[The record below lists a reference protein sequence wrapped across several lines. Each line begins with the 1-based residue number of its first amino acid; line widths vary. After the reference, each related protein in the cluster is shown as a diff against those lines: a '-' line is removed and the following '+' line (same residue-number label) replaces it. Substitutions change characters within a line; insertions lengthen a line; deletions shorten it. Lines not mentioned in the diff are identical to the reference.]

1 MISKSIIPLF
11 ILLFF
16 FSQSI
21 VAEDKN
27 EILYFDEESFEDIFG
42 NSTSSQI
49 SADLKNMLN
58 EIPSTGI
65 DFTDNTTDV
74 PIDGG
79 LGFLLAAGLGYGA
92 NRLRKLKNKDDQ
104 KEKC

>member
-1 MISKSIIPLF
+1 MLSKSII
-11 ILLFF
+11 LLFVLTLF
-16 FSQSI
+16 FDQSI
-21 VAEDKN
+21 VAEENN
-27 EILYFDEESFEDIFG
+27 EILYFDQESFDDIFK
-42 NSTSSQI
+42 NSTSSEL
-49 SADLKNMLN
+49 STDLKNMFN

-65 DFTDNTTDV
+65 DFNDNTSDV

-104 KEKC
+104 KEQC

>member
-1 MISKSIIPLF
+1 MSSKSII
-11 ILLFF
+11 LLFVLTLF

-21 VAEDKN
+21 VAEEND
-27 EILYFDEESFEDIFG
+27 EILYFDQESFDDIFK
-42 NSTSSQI
+42 NSTSSEL
-49 SADLKNMLN
+49 STDLKNMFN

-65 DFTDNTTDV
+65 DFNDNTSDV

>member
-1 MISKSIIPLF
+1 MLSKTI
-11 ILLFF
+11 ILLFVLTLF
-16 FSQSI
+16 FDQSI
-21 VAEDKN
+21 VAEEND
-27 EILYFDEESFEDIFG
+27 EILYFDQESFDDIFK
-42 NSTSSQI
+42 NSTSSEL
-49 SADLKNMLN
+49 STDLKNMFN

-65 DFTDNTTDV
+65 DFNDNTSDV

>member
-1 MISKSIIPLF
+1 MFSKSII
-11 ILLFF
+11 LLFVLTLF
-16 FSQSI
+16 FRQSI
-21 VAEDKN
+21 VAEENN
-27 EILYFDEESFEDIFG
+27 EILYFDQESFDDIFK
-42 NSTSSQI
+42 NSTSSEL
-49 SADLKNMLN
+49 STDLKNMFN

-65 DFTDNTTDV
+65 DFNDNTSDV